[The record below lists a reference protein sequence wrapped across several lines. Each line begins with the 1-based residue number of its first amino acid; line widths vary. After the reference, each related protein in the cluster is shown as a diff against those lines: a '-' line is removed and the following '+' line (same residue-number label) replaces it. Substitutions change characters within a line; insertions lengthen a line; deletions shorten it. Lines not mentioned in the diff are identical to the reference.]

1 MKIFDIF
8 KKPIKNEISELSKQ
22 IINVNLINDFETNSC
37 GIKEGNKIISEYLTQ
52 NELGLAYEH
61 LEYIITEVKLKLNT
75 EQTKRMTIIA
85 EKLGIKK

>member
-1 MKIFDIF
+1 MKTFDIF

-22 IINVNLINDFETNSC
+22 IINVNLINNFETNSS
-37 GIKEGNKIISEYLTQ
+37 GIKDGNKIISEYLTQ

-61 LEYIITEVKLKLNT
+61 LEYIITEIELKLNT